1 MSIYSNSN
9 VIIEKVKDSYKLTIK
24 NNHLF
29 NEYYSYLSN
38 SIGNI
43 KQDKQVKGNRE
54 ILFDCDSIE
63 KLNKKNRELLTYID
77 YEKFFLWF
85 GNMMNVL
92 EKDKHCLLFIDIE
105 DFMVIN
111 INKNEKILLFL
122 NSDKFLKLDDDKM
135 EIESPFSKKNLFL
148 SPELY
153 KVDKIPTKI
162 HKKSIF
168 YSISVFITHCLNNIN
183 DITETNFEKQL
194 ESINNTKL
202 YFALIRC
209 LKVNVKNRFYLYI

>member
-38 SIGNI
+38 SISNI

-54 ILFDCDSIE
+54 IIFDCDSIE
-63 KLNKKNRELLTYID
+63 KLNKKNRELHTYID

-85 GNMMNVL
+85 GNMLNVL

-153 KVDKIPTKI
+153 KVDKILLQKF
-162 HKKSIF
+162 KKSIF

-183 DITETNFEKQL
+183 EITETNFEKQL

-209 LKVNVKNRFYLYI
+209 LKK